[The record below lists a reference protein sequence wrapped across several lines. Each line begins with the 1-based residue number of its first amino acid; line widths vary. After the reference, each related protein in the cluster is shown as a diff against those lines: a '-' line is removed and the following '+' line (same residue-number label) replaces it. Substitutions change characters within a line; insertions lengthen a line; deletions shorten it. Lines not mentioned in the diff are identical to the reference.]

1 MKVVHSPSP
10 STNPKK
16 REKIN
21 LFENDD
27 PEEVAALCQQSAQ
40 QESNK
45 ILLRIDTRTQVLVDP
60 KDATQEHA
68 EKLRQRYK
76 LDYHSKAVGD
86 AKRLQLIIQQA
97 DKQLLSHPIEVLEKQ
112 LHSQLTELVSP
123 IQNNKP

>member
-68 EKLRQRYK
+68 
-76 LDYHSKAVGD
+76 
-86 AKRLQLIIQQA
+86 
-97 DKQLLSHPIEVLEKQ
+97 LLSHPIEVLEKQ

>member
-10 STNPKK
+10 SANPKK

-45 ILLRIDTRTQVLVDP
+45 ILLRIDARTQVLVDP
-60 KDATQEHA
+60 EDATLEDA

-76 LDYHSKAVGD
+76 LNYHRKAVGGR
-86 AKRLQLIIQQA
+86 K
-97 DKQLLSHPIEVLEKQ
+97 KG
-112 LHSQLTELVSP
+112 
-123 IQNNKP
+123 

>member
-1 MKVVHSPSP
+1 MKVEHSPSP
-10 STNPKK
+10 SANPKK

-45 ILLRIDTRTQVLVDP
+45 ILLRIDARTQVLVDP
-60 KDATQEHA
+60 EDATLEHA

-76 LDYHSKAVGD
+76 LNYHRKAVGGR
-86 AKRLQLIIQQA
+86 K
-97 DKQLLSHPIEVLEKQ
+97 KG
-112 LHSQLTELVSP
+112 
-123 IQNNKP
+123 

>member
-10 STNPKK
+10 SANPKK

-45 ILLRIDTRTQVLVDP
+45 ILLRIDVELRR
-60 KDATQEHA
+60 KA
-68 EKLRQRYK
+68 ENAPNSR
-76 LDYHSKAVGD
+76 V
-86 AKRLQLIIQQA
+86 
-97 DKQLLSHPIEVLEKQ
+97 V
-112 LHSQLTELVSP
+112 VS
-123 IQNNKP
+123 